1 MVSLAVAVLGAPV
14 EGKAVVKAHAVLAHQ
29 LPVEVSEAERGQLFA
44 GERQVRSLENLT
56 QNCFYL
62 ARKAV
67 RCMQSRWSGLYLQTL
82 HVQQWAWQRGQFF
95 KRTLVDFF
103 SKIQNTFSQIYR
115 KLLDPQNL
123 ALHYDLWQ
131 IQRQGGRG
139 KWGEGV
145 AGVALLRALPNRPE
159 SRPGSADGS
168 GRSRCTGGGG
178 GGGRGGRGAVG
189 HYCQNLGDLCL

>member
-82 HVQQWAWQRGQFF
+82 LVQQWAWQRGQFF
-95 KRTLVDFF
+95 IRTLVDFF
-103 SKIQNTFSQIYR
+103 PKYRTLFHKFTENYLIPKI
-115 KLLDPQNL
+115 
-123 ALHYDLWQ
+123 
-131 IQRQGGRG
+131 
-139 KWGEGV
+139 
-145 AGVALLRALPNRPE
+145 
-159 SRPGSADGS
+159 
-168 GRSRCTGGGG
+168 
-178 GGGRGGRGAVG
+178 
-189 HYCQNLGDLCL
+189 